1 MGRLRVLGVGVVEG
15 GFWKGVGVGVK
26 VVFEVGIFEGGY
38 RQWG

>member
-1 MGRLRVLGVGVVEG
+1 MEVC
-15 GFWKGVGVGVK
+15 WMGVGVGVK